1 MFGVSWSAVPAHD
14 PSSGVSISQSDGQK
28 TKHSSSRIHTFK
40 RQILEK
46 IERNRHRPA
55 SVAEQCDSDS
65 VTSRGKVGE
74 AWDEHP
80 RLV

>member
-1 MFGVSWSAVPAHD
+1 MHRVWYLSRRVRDKKRNTVHQEYIR
-14 PSSGVSISQSDGQK
+14 SSC
-28 TKHSSSRIHTFK
+28 
-40 RQILEK
+40 QILEK

-65 VTSRGKVGE
+65 VKSRGKVGE